1 MADQRDFYEVLG
13 VSRTA
18 GQDEIQR
25 AYRKLAR
32 TYHPD
37 VNKDPAADSRFKE
50 IAEAYDVL
58 SDPST
63 RQRYDA
69 FGPQFRQ
76 VPEDADPS
84 TWRGG
89 APSGGGQGRRTRR
102 GAPDQDVQFESGF
115 GDIDIEDLLGGMFG
129 SRGRGS
135 WGPIAGA
142 DQEAQLVLDVEEAY
156 RGGRRTITLPGPTG
170 PRTLEV
176 AIPAGVIDGQRIR
189 LSGQGAQGS
198 SGADAGDLYLIVRIA
213 PHRRYRL
220 EGRDIHVTLPL
231 SPWEAALGA
240 SVAVDTPGGEGKVRV
255 KAGTSSGRR
264 LRIRGRG
271 MPNPKGK
278 AGDVIAEVR
287 IMVPPTLT
295 DEERQLFEQLAA
307 TSNFDP
313 RQSS

>member
-1 MADQRDFYEVLG
+1 MAETRDFYEVLG

-18 GQDEIQR
+18 SQDEIQL

-89 APSGGGQGRRTRR
+89 ARTRGSGQRSGQRSRARR
-102 GAPDQDVQFESGF
+102 GAPDQGVPFESGF
-115 GDIDIEDLLGGMFG
+115 GDIDIEDLFGGMFG
-129 SRGRGS
+129 SRGRGG

-142 DQEAQLVLDVEEAY
+142 DQEAELELTVEEAF

-170 PRTLEV
+170 SRTLEV
-176 AIPAGVIDGQRIR
+176 NIPAGVIDGQRIR
-189 LSGQGAQGS
+189 LRGQGGEGS
-198 SGADAGDLYLIVRIA
+198 SGAAPGDLYLIIRIA
-213 PHRRYRL
+213 PHRR
-220 EGRDIHVTLPL
+220 
-231 SPWEAALGA
+231 
-240 SVAVDTPGGEGKVRV
+240 
-255 KAGTSSGRR
+255 
-264 LRIRGRG
+264 
-271 MPNPKGK
+271 
-278 AGDVIAEVR
+278 
-287 IMVPPTLT
+287 
-295 DEERQLFEQLAA
+295 
-307 TSNFDP
+307 
-313 RQSS
+313 

>member
-1 MADQRDFYEVLG
+1 
-13 VSRTA
+13 
-18 GQDEIQR
+18 
-25 AYRKLAR
+25 
-32 TYHPD
+32 
-37 VNKDPAADSRFKE
+37 
-50 IAEAYDVL
+50 
-58 SDPST
+58 
-63 RQRYDA
+63 
-69 FGPQFRQ
+69 
-76 VPEDADPS
+76 
-84 TWRGG
+84 
-89 APSGGGQGRRTRR
+89 
-102 GAPDQDVQFESGF
+102 
-115 GDIDIEDLLGGMFG
+115 
-129 SRGRGS
+129 
-135 WGPIAGA
+135 
-142 DQEAQLVLDVEEAY
+142 
-156 RGGRRTITLPGPTG
+156 
-170 PRTLEV
+170 LEV

>member
-84 TWRGG
+84 TWRGERHRAAANG
-89 APSGGGQGRRTRR
+89 AGPGEAHRTKTCNSSPVSATSISKTCWEGCSDR
-102 GAPDQDVQFESGF
+102 GV
-115 GDIDIEDLLGGMFG
+115 
-129 SRGRGS
+129 
-135 WGPIAGA
+135 GA
-142 DQEAQLVLDVEEAY
+142 
-156 RGGRRTITLPGPTG
+156 
-170 PRTLEV
+170 
-176 AIPAGVIDGQRIR
+176 AGV
-189 LSGQGAQGS
+189 
-198 SGADAGDLYLIVRIA
+198 
-213 PHRRYRL
+213 P
-220 EGRDIHVTLPL
+220 
-231 SPWEAALGA
+231 SP
-240 SVAVDTPGGEGKVRV
+240 
-255 KAGTSSGRR
+255 
-264 LRIRGRG
+264 
-271 MPNPKGK
+271 
-278 AGDVIAEVR
+278 
-287 IMVPPTLT
+287 
-295 DEERQLFEQLAA
+295 ER
-307 TSNFDP
+307 TKRPSWC
-313 RQSS
+313 ST